1 MVENPDQRTRL
12 PTVEATGHQGGVWLR
27 PARGRRDAPLT
38 VDRIVGAAVALL
50 DEEGA
55 GRLTM
60 RRLAE
65 RLEVAPPTLY
75 WHVKTKDDVLDLAV
89 DAIFA
94 EVPVP
99 DAGEWADAVR
109 DLVLAW
115 RATMLRH
122 PWSPPLLGRPMLGP
136 NVLRRTEFLQ
146 KTLAGAG
153 LRGLDLAAATHGL
166 ANFTIGSA
174 LTQSTWQN
182 SDVRDAANAHIRAHA
197 DAYPT
202 LAAHDHL
209 DQPDWDALFNQGL
222 DRFLAG
228 LAGPTGSP

>member
-1 MVENPDQRTRL
+1 M
-12 PTVEATGHQGGVWLR
+12 WLR
-27 PARGRRDAPLT
+27 PAKERRDAPLT
-38 VDRIVGAAVALL
+38 VDRIVEAAVALL
-50 DEEGA
+50 DAEGA

-65 RLEVAPPTLY
+65 RLGVAPPTLY

-99 DAGEWADAVR
+99 GAGEWTGAVR
-109 DLVLAW
+109 ALVLAW

-122 PWSPPLLGRPMLGP
+122 PWSPPLLGRPTLGP

-146 KTLAGAG
+146 ATLVGAG
-153 LRGLDLAAATHGL
+153 FRGAELAAATHGL
-166 ANFTIGSA
+166 ANLTIGSA
-174 LTQSTWQN
+174 LTQSTWQHA
-182 SDVRDAANAHIRAHA
+182 DVQNAANAHIRANA

-209 DQPDWDALFNQGL
+209 DHPDYDALFNQAL
-222 DRFLAG
+222 DHFLAG
-228 LAGPTGSP
+228 LAGSR

>member
-1 MVENPDQRTRL
+1 MPVVD
-12 PTVEATGHQGGVWLR
+12 ATGNTVWLR
-27 PARGRRDAPLT
+27 PAKGRRDAPLT
-38 VDRIVGAAVALL
+38 VDRITGAAVALL
-50 DEEGA
+50 DAEGA

-65 RLEVAPPTLY
+65 RLGVAPPTLY

-99 DAGEWADAVR
+99 DGGEWVDAIR
-109 DLVLAW
+109 ALVLAW

-122 PWSPPLLGRPMLGP
+122 PWSPPLLGRPTLGP

-146 KTLAGAG
+146 STLVGAG
-153 LRGLDLAAATHGL
+153 FRGADLAAATHGL
-166 ANFTIGSA
+166 ANFAIGSA
-174 LTQSTWQN
+174 LTQSTWGN
-182 SDVRDAANAHIRAHA
+182 ADVRDAANAHIRAHG
-197 DAYPT
+197 DTYPA

-209 DQPDWDALFNQGL
+209 HGPDWDALFGHGL
-222 DRFLAG
+222 DRFLTG
-228 LAGPTGSP
+228 LAAAR

>member
-1 MVENPDQRTRL
+1 VD
-12 PTVEATGHQGGVWLR
+12 ATGYQGGVWLR
-27 PARGRRDAPLT
+27 PAKERRDAPLT
-38 VDRIVGAAVALL
+38 VDRIVVAAVALL
-50 DEEGA
+50 DAEGA

-65 RLEVAPPTLY
+65 RLDVAAPTLY

-99 DAGEWADAVR
+99 DTAEWADAVR
-109 DLVLAW
+109 ALVLAW

-122 PWSPPLLGRPMLGP
+122 PWSPPLLGRPTLGP

-146 KTLAGAG
+146 STLAGAG
-153 LRGLDLAAATHGL
+153 FRGADLAAATHGL
-166 ANFTIGSA
+166 ANFAIGSA

-182 SDVRDAANAHIRAHA
+182 ADIRDAANAHVRANA

-202 LAAHDHL
+202 LSANDHL
-209 DQPDWDALFNQGL
+209 DNPDWDALFSQGL
-222 DRFLAG
+222 DRFLIG
-228 LAGPTGSP
+228 LAGSR

>member
-1 MVENPDQRTRL
+1 MDAKGYP
-12 PTVEATGHQGGVWLR
+12 GGVWLR

-38 VDRIVGAAVALL
+38 VDRIVTAAVALL
-50 DEEGA
+50 DAEGV

-65 RLEVAPPTLY
+65 RLDVAPPTLY

-109 DLVLAW
+109 ALVLAW

-122 PWSPPLLGRPMLGP
+122 PWSPPLLGRPTLGP

-146 KTLAGAG
+146 RTLAGAG
-153 LRGLDLAAATHGL
+153 FRGPDLAAATHGL
-166 ANFTIGSA
+166 ANFAIGSA
-174 LTQSTWQN
+174 LTQSTWQDA
-182 SDVRDAANAHIRAHA
+182 DVRDAANAHIRANA
-197 DAYPT
+197 DTYPT

-209 DQPDWDALFNQGL
+209 DDSDWDVLFSQGL

-228 LAGPTGSP
+228 LAASR

>member
-1 MVENPDQRTRL
+1 MT
-12 PTVEATGHQGGVWLR
+12 ATGFPGGVWLR
-27 PARGRRDAPLT
+27 PAKGRRDAPLT
-38 VDRIVGAAVALL
+38 VERIVGAAVALL
-50 DEEGA
+50 DAEGA

-65 RLEVAPPTLY
+65 HLDVAPPTLY

-99 DAGEWADAVR
+99 DGGPWPDAVR
-109 DLVLAW
+109 ALVLAW

-122 PWSPPLLGRPMLGP
+122 PWSPPLLGRPALGP

-146 KTLAGAG
+146 RTLAGAG
-153 LRGLDLAAATHGL
+153 FRGAELAAATHGL

-174 LTQSTWQN
+174 LTQSTW
-182 SDVRDAANAHIRAHA
+182 RDAATRDAAHAHIRANA
-197 DAYPT
+197 DTYPT
-202 LAAHDHL
+202 LAAHAHL
-209 DQPDWDALFNQGL
+209 DRPDWDALFSRGL
-222 DRFLAG
+222 DHFLAG
-228 LAGPTGSP
+228 LTASRPTGG